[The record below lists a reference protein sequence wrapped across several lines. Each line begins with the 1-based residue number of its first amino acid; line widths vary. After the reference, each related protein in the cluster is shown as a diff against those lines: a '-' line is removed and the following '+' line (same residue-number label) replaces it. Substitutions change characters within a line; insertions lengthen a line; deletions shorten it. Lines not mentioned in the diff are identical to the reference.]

1 MPRTKQIESRML
13 DLPDP
18 LSPVMAL
25 KCGSKLEKRTSNTN
39 NNRRRL
45 QQQKS
50 VAKKIEWKDEMMM
63 MNENAQVLISKQQRQ
78 KQKQTH
84 VPFND
89 GPLGIGLE
97 AIDNDFLNKHG

>member
-1 MPRTKQIESRML
+1 MI
-13 DLPDP
+13 
-18 LSPVMAL
+18 
-25 KCGSKLEKRTSNTN
+25 
-39 NNRRRL
+39 
-45 QQQKS
+45 
-50 VAKKIEWKDEMMM
+50 M

-97 AIDNDFLNKHG
+97 AIDNDFLNKHAGDGVIFMMMRM